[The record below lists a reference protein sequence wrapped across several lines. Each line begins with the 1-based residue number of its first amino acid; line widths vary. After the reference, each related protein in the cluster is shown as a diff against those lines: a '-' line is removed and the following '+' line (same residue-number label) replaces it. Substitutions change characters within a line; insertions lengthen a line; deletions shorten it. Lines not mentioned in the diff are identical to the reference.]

1 MISNDKVRRMATTQ
15 SNRRGKRKR
24 RNRLNQC
31 LFPIESVSTT
41 SSPCAPHVQSNMAGK
56 RKRPLAAKCS
66 APHRNLHRHRE
77 IPLAKR
83 EPGESERNLG
93 PATKKG
99 EKERERERKGF
110 TRAQQLLPGPPDVVP
125 DISHINIPIANTR
138 PTEYLRRPRPDNRR
152 TTT

>member
-41 SSPCAPHVQSNMAGK
+41 SSPCALHVQSNMAGK

-83 EPGESERNLG
+83 EPGESERNPG
-93 PATKKG
+93 PEAERSAKG
-99 EKERERERKGF
+99 KERGSRVHNISLSLVSARFMKICK
-110 TRAQQLLPGPPDVVP
+110 AQQF
-125 DISHINIPIANTR
+125 IQQQRHHQ
-138 PTEYLRRPRPDNRR
+138 
-152 TTT
+152 